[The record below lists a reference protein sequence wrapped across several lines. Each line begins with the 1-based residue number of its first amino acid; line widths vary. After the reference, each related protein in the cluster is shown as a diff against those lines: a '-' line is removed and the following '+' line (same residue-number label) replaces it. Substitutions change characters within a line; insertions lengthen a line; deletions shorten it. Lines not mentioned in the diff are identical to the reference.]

1 MRSLRYEKQRLVRLE
16 NWISKTANCE
26 TQAYKSIPADW
37 GTQILS
43 SDWKTQF
50 KTSGYAEGLL
60 DDENAD
66 FLIIRERNSGTVETA
81 PPPYLRV
88 WMTAPPPYVKKKC
101 CWTKPIWCFTIKNLA
116 KTFGRTLLFRSCAST
131 SKETLFHP
139 EQSVQLQLNC
149 SSNPVEVSKFFRVT
163 LHWIAY
169 YKLQVPLRQSYL
181 HINLCFRSSHHH
193 SVFHLFHGLTWSQQ
207 IGLLPMSGA

>member
-1 MRSLRYEKQRLVRLE
+1 MEQWR
-16 NWISKTANCE
+16 
-26 TQAYKSIPADW
+26 PP
-37 GTQILS
+37 
-43 SDWKTQF
+43 
-50 KTSGYAEGLL
+50 
-60 DDENAD
+60 
-66 FLIIRERNSGTVETA
+66 

-116 KTFGRTLLFRSCAST
+116 KTFGRTLIF
-131 SKETLFHP
+131 P
-139 EQSVQLQLNC
+139 EPLLAKKLYFIQSSPFNC
-149 SSNPVEVSKFFRVT
+149 NLSNCYCNCTAVRTPLKSRNFFQVT

-181 HINLCFRSSHHH
+181 HINLYFRSSHHH